1 MDGRFLLDTNIAIAF
16 LTADETLQRL
26 GTASELYISTIA
38 MGELFYGALSSTK
51 IEENTQRLVEFFR
64 DAVSVPCD
72 DGTARMY
79 GEVKL
84 SLRKKGRPIPD
95 NDIWIAA
102 SAIQHSL
109 TLVTRDEHFHS
120 VDRLNVV
127 RW

>member
-1 MDGRFLLDTNIAIAF
+1 MDGKFLLDTNIVIAF
-16 LTADETLQRL
+16 LTGDETLQ
-26 GTASELYISTIA
+26 GPSPASELYISTIA
-38 MGELFYGALSSTK
+38 MGELYYGALNSTK
-51 IEENTQRLVEFFR
+51 VDENIQRLEEFFR

-72 DGTARMY
+72 GGTARMY
-79 GEVKL
+79 GEIKL

-102 SAIQHSL
+102 SAMEHSL
-109 TLVTRDEHFHS
+109 TLVSRDEHFHN